1 MVSRL
6 DKELEKHSYTDNI
19 QIIDITE
26 ERLMEIILSVK
37 GVGKKRAEEIIAKII
52 DEGHYGTKA

>member
-1 MVSRL
+1 MVSRP